1 MRFPVIAYMMRCIS
15 AETLKARRTIQ
26 LLGVIAMP
34 TVLAVLNLALMI
46 TASRENEYATPGGWL
61 SFAHN
66 TISFGSMLVLPCV
79 VVLATAF
86 SAHQEHDSGRWRT
99 LMCLPV
105 PKSSLYLGKLAVV
118 SGLCLLSCLI
128 LFAENI
134 LLGGLLS
141 ILRPETG
148 LSLARLD
155 VLGLLLPFLLC
166 FVYSLLLVAVHS
178 WLSWRVQNLVATLG
192 AGFFLPLIGTFLHDE
207 PIWRMVVP
215 WSLPSLVHAASG
227 WQEGLVGLLY
237 SVAGFATVSYLS
249 CRSFVRRDVLA

>member
-1 MRFPVIAYMMRCIS
+1 MRFPVIAYMVRCIS

-86 SAHQEHDSGRWRT
+86 SAHQEHDSGRWQT

-134 LLGGLLS
+134 RWGGCSPSCGPKRVCLWLALMCWGCCCPFCFVSSTPCCSWPS
-141 ILRPETG
+141 ILG
-148 LSLARLD
+148 
-155 VLGLLLPFLLC
+155 
-166 FVYSLLLVAVHS
+166 
-178 WLSWRVQNLVATLG
+178 
-192 AGFFLPLIGTFLHDE
+192 
-207 PIWRMVVP
+207 
-215 WSLPSLVHAASG
+215 
-227 WQEGLVGLLY
+227 
-237 SVAGFATVSYLS
+237 
-249 CRSFVRRDVLA
+249 